1 MSETRLGKALPGG
14 GREDAINTII
24 VKVDIPGNEAES

>member
-1 MSETRLGKALPGG
+1 MSETKLGKVLLGG

-24 VKVDIPGNEAES
+24 VKVDIPGNEAEI